1 MRNLLFSTI
10 LFLFPVFVFSQARFY
25 VSQAATNGAETGATW
40 ADAFTDLQ
48 QAISAVSA
56 GDTLWVAAGIYKPTA
71 TTDRTASFEMKDG
84 VALYGGFFGTEVAF
98 SERDIDLHKTV
109 LSGDIG
115 VPGVRTDNSY
125 HVVRGKALGSATLL
139 DGFFIRDGY
148 SYNEFTMIPLDRYGA
163 GMLLE
168 GGIGMADSR
177 PVIQNCVFEFN
188 NANEGGGLC
197 ATWHDFGNPAQITSP
212 VNPVLRN
219 CTFSRNTASRF
230 GGGFYKNS
238 PSAPLDTFV
247 LEDCK
252 FLDNKAFVGQGGG
265 VYFAATANSN
275 TVVRRCIFERDTAW
289 GDAGG
294 AIAYFASPPA
304 WGTYNILL
312 DSCKFQSNVSLE
324 GSGFLFDGYTAF
336 FGSEEGFTLYCRI
349 QNCLFENNLARFV
362 NGSAYYIFVAFNSKL
377 KVEVEDCVFTG
388 NLASHITG
396 DISMYQHNESYLKV
410 NRCIFYNNRSR
421 NGSNLLCMALS
432 HGGGSNCTIIS
443 EITNCLFYQNGGG
456 MGCTSQPASYN
467 TTHIANC
474 TFVEN
479 NEYIFV
485 KTWDTLFSQSNEYFN
500 DFFIENCIIWEP
512 ATNLRKMFYNN
523 KPQVGNMYGYRINH
537 ALLNLMDSTSVPGAA
552 GAFQAGIIRGQW
564 PEFMDAPAGDFR
576 LKPCSPAVNAGS
588 NDPVFAL
595 GIQDD
600 LDGLPRIRYGKVDLG
615 AYEQQD
621 SCTMVRT
628 GEPATILPLAVWPNP
643 SYDGRL
649 YFDTPPF
656 YTGNGMI
663 RVYDA
668 HSREVYRWQTSVSE
682 RVALS
687 LQHLQPGVYWVRL
700 STAQGE
706 YWGKWML
713 F

>member
-1 MRNLLFSTI
+1 
-10 LFLFPVFVFSQARFY
+10 
-25 VSQAATNGAETGATW
+25 
-40 ADAFTDLQ
+40 
-48 QAISAVSA
+48 
-56 GDTLWVAAGIYKPTA
+56 
-71 TTDRTASFEMKDG
+71 
-84 VALYGGFFGTEVAF
+84 
-98 SERDIDLHKTV
+98 
-109 LSGDIG
+109 
-115 VPGVRTDNSY
+115 
-125 HVVRGKALGSATLL
+125 
-139 DGFFIRDGY
+139 
-148 SYNEFTMIPLDRYGA
+148 
-163 GMLLE
+163 
-168 GGIGMADSR
+168 
-177 PVIQNCVFEFN
+177 
-188 NANEGGGLC
+188 
-197 ATWHDFGNPAQITSP
+197 
-212 VNPVLRN
+212 
-219 CTFSRNTASRF
+219 
-230 GGGFYKNS
+230 
-238 PSAPLDTFV
+238 
-247 LEDCK
+247 
-252 FLDNKAFVGQGGG
+252 
-265 VYFAATANSN
+265 
-275 TVVRRCIFERDTAW
+275 
-289 GDAGG
+289 
-294 AIAYFASPPA
+294 
-304 WGTYNILL
+304 
-312 DSCKFQSNVSLE
+312 
-324 GSGFLFDGYTAF
+324 
-336 FGSEEGFTLYCRI
+336 
-349 QNCLFENNLARFV
+349 
-362 NGSAYYIFVAFNSKL
+362 
-377 KVEVEDCVFTG
+377 
-388 NLASHITG
+388 
-396 DISMYQHNESYLKV
+396 
-410 NRCIFYNNRSR
+410 
-421 NGSNLLCMALS
+421 
-432 HGGGSNCTIIS
+432 
-443 EITNCLFYQNGGG
+443 

-523 KPQVGNMYGYRINH
+523 KPQVDNMYGYHINH

-621 SCTMVRT
+621 SCGVVRT
-628 GEPATILPLAVWPNP
+628 DEPTDILPLVLWPNP

-649 YFDTPPF
+649 YFDTPSF
-656 YTGNGMI
+656 QTGVGTV
-663 RVYDA
+663 RVYDT
-668 HSREVYRWQTSVSE
+668 HGREVYDSQILVSE